1 MMRCVICKTG
11 EVRPAFVQAEA
22 KVGSDRLLVPVEAE
36 VCQECGEAYYSS
48 EAMRQIERARDD
60 FERKAITPPPVGT
73 VYQVS

>member
-1 MMRCVICKTG
+1 MKCVICKTG

-60 FERKAITPPPVGT
+60 FARKAITPPPVGT

>member
-1 MMRCVICKTG
+1 MRCVICKTG

-48 EAMRQIERARDD
+48 DAMRQIERARDD
-60 FERKAITPPPVGT
+60 FTRKAITPPPVGT